1 MAPDEAYET
10 LTEPLRQF
18 EEALADLPPPP
29 LKVGLLLPLSGASAD
44 VGQALL
50 NAAQLALFDLGGDR
64 FPLVVRDTPG
74 PPEGAAAAAESALA
88 DQAAAQHPV
97 LQRRRVGHRVVD
109 RGQPVHHLVHA
120 WDRATICY
128 SVATCMIS

>member
-64 FPLVVRDTPG
+64 FTLVVRDTRG
-74 PPEGAAAAAESALA
+74 TPEGAAAAAESALA
-88 DQAAAQHPV
+88 EQPALLLGPLFSPSPAAVNPIADTA
-97 LQRRRVGHRVVD
+97 RV
-109 RGQPVHHLVHA
+109 PMLPFYNTP
-120 WDRATICY
+120 ATPGPPPPK
-128 SVATCMIS
+128 